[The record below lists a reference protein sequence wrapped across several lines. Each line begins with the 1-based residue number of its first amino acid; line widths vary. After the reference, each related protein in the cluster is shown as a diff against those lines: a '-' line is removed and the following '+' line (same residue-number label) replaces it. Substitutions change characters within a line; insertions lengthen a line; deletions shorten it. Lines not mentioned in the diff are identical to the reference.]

1 LKAFE
6 SEAFFI
12 TFNNKYE
19 ANLIKAKIRDGTV
32 LIDEGGSPKLFYVD
46 QTRPL
51 YLTVKKGLFMKER
64 LPLYIIKWNSVIPYD
79 VGTSSGFLQP
89 PATTSGFLQPPATS
103 SGSLQPPA
111 TKKLPK
117 PKGPIA
123 EPLDPEHPEQI
134 IPEFKD
140 FEGDKTP
147 EYVAKLIDLKIM
159 SNLMGRGTRFN
170 FIWIIIALVV
180 GAIIG
185 YLFYRMQ
192 GGG

>member
-6 SEAFFI
+6 NEAFFI

-32 LIDEGGSPKLFYVD
+32 LINEGGIPKLFYVD
-46 QTRPL
+46 QTKPL
-51 YLTVKKGLFMKER
+51 YLTIKKGMFKKER
-64 LPLYIIKWNSVIPYD
+64 LPLYIIKWNSVMPYNVED
-79 VGTSSGFLQP
+79 KKTPDIFKEVKQ
-89 PATTSGFLQPPATS
+89 
-103 SGSLQPPA
+103 
-111 TKKLPK
+111 TKPK
-117 PKGPIA
+117 PKGFIA

-159 SNLMGRGTRFN
+159 SNLLGKGSKAN
-170 FIWIIIALVV
+170 FIWIAVALVI

-185 YLFYRMQ
+185 YLFYKTQ
-192 GGG
+192 TGG

>member
-6 SEAFFI
+6 TEAFFI

-19 ANLIKAKIRDGTV
+19 ANLIKAKIRDGVV
-32 LIDEGGSPKLFYVD
+32 LIDDGENPKLFYVD

-51 YLTVKKGLFMKER
+51 YLTVKKGLFKKER
-64 LPLYIIKWNSVIPYD
+64 LPLYIIKWNSVMPYD
-79 VGTSSGFLQP
+79 VDANKKSNTSDKEIKQ
-89 PATTSGFLQPPATS
+89 
-103 SGSLQPPA
+103 
-111 TKKLPK
+111 TKPK

-159 SNLMGRGTRFN
+159 SNLMGRGSKFN
-170 FIWIIIALVV
+170 FIWIVIALVV

-185 YLFYRMQ
+185 YLFYKMQ
-192 GGG
+192 GG

>member
-1 LKAFE
+1 LKVFE
-6 SEAFFI
+6 TEAFFI
-12 TFNNKYE
+12 TFNNRYE
-19 ANLIKAKIRDGTV
+19 ANLIKAKIRDGVV
-32 LIDEGGSPKLFYVD
+32 LIDDEGTPKLFYVD

-51 YLTVKKGLFMKER
+51 YLTIKRGLFKKER

-79 VGTSSGFLQP
+79 VD
-89 PATTSGFLQPPATS
+89 
-103 SGSLQPPA
+103 
-111 TKKLPK
+111 TKKKLSESFDKEIKQLKPK

-123 EPLDPEHPEQI
+123 ETLDPEHPEQI

-159 SNLMGRGTRFN
+159 SNLMGRGSKLS
-170 FIWIIIALVV
+170 FIWIVLALLV

-185 YLFYRMQ
+185 YLFYKMK
-192 GGG
+192 GG